1 MAQLSAGAG
10 TEAGGGCGK
19 GAAPSHGASRCGWR
33 LPVPIVGS
41 GATSAAGPP
50 PERGCAWSPPANGS
64 EEPPRLPTF
73 SPAAQ
78 ARVGITLAL
87 FALAAGC
94 NVAVLRAA
102 GGRRRGRRSHVRLL
116 LQHLAAADLLVAVVA
131 MPLDAAWN
139 ITLQWRAGDLAC
151 RLLMYL
157 KLLAMYASAFVT
169 VVISLDRHTA
179 ILRPLAIARAR
190 RRSQLMLCAAWLLS
204 AGLSV
209 PQLFLFRVVTVRSAR
224 NFTQCS
230 TRGSFAQPWHETLYN
245 VLGFAGLFVLPLL
258 VMVCCYARILLA
270 ISRRMG
276 SRLFSS
282 RDASLRCSTSHM
294 PRARL
299 RMLRMSLVIVTSF
312 VVCWTPYYLLGLW
325 HWFCPR
331 VVEKRVSQSL
341 SHILFIFGLFNACL
355 DPITYGLFSLP
366 WRRGRRCPCVL
377 GPAPQPPSPA
387 TGSFRCSASS
397 VPARRRQEAP
407 ELPPGPGT
415 QESGAL

>member
-1 MAQLSAGAG
+1 
-10 TEAGGGCGK
+10 
-19 GAAPSHGASRCGWR
+19 
-33 LPVPIVGS
+33 
-41 GATSAAGPP
+41 
-50 PERGCAWSPPANGS
+50 
-64 EEPPRLPTF
+64 
-73 SPAAQ
+73 
-78 ARVGITLAL
+78 
-87 FALAAGC
+87 
-94 NVAVLRAA
+94 
-102 GGRRRGRRSHVRLL
+102 
-116 LQHLAAADLLVAVVA
+116 AADLLVAVVA

-190 RRSQLMLCAAWLLS
+190 RRSQLMLCTAWLLS
-204 AGLSV
+204 AGLSTPQV
-209 PQLFLFRVVTVRSAR
+209 PAPRPPVSRGRAAGPHGSSLLRFQLFLFRVVTVRSAR

-331 VVEKRVSQSL
+331 VVERRVSQSL

-387 TGSFRCSASS
+387 TGSFRCSVSS
-397 VPARRRQEAP
+397 V
-407 ELPPGPGT
+407 
-415 QESGAL
+415 